1 VDVEQVQPFCLRDVH
16 HLGRQGDGVR
26 GVLEERVGH
35 CLYLMKEE
43 VLLEGGEAEGESV
56 ANKVNLVSPLAEMD
70 PELCGNGS
78 ASAVGGIAGDAD
90 LHMSFSFI
98 VQGSEFRQ
106 QVARG

>member
-1 VDVEQVQPFCLRDVH
+1 
-16 HLGRQGDGVR
+16 
-26 GVLEERVGH
+26 
-35 CLYLMKEE
+35 MKED

-56 ANKVNLVSPLAEMD
+56 ANKMNLVSPLAEMD

-98 VQGSEFRQ
+98 VQGSQLNSNFECRISKSSGGRLS
-106 QVARG
+106 VIGHRSSSNGGRRSSVIEISEMPPDR

>member
-16 HLGRQGDGVR
+16 HLGR
-26 GVLEERVGH
+26 H
-35 CLYLMKEE
+35 LMKEE